1 MTSTIIIDRD
11 TVTMVLDSAEHTAD
25 RSRDAINAI
34 ARRVEAALE
43 EAGIEGVEVV
53 CEYRT
58 TGRRSTAEGLEQLL
72 ERVLVGE
79 VDDIRAE
86 VLSA

>member
-34 ARRVEAALE
+34 ARRVEAALD

-53 CEYRT
+53 CEYRA
-58 TGRRSTAEGLEQLL
+58 TGRRSTAEGLETIL

-79 VDDIRAE
+79 VDALRAE
-86 VLSA
+86 ILG